1 MLTGDSGRVRQVL
14 LNLVGNSLKFTE
26 QGKIAVTVSLV
37 GGELQQRIRFSVT
50 DTGIGIDEDNQKIV
64 FSEFFQADS
73 TSTRQFGGTGLGLAI
88 CKQLVTL
95 MGGKIA
101 FQSTANVGSTFWF
114 DLPLVTDVLN
124 PFLSLIPGHCRALR
138 QVIPLPEPLP
148 LGTGNE
154 GTDESEQG
162 GRNAGNQRPA
172 CRAGMPGS

>member
-101 FQSTANVGSTFWF
+101 FPKHG
-114 DLPLVTDVLN
+114 
-124 PFLSLIPGHCRALR
+124 
-138 QVIPLPEPLP
+138 
-148 LGTGNE
+148 
-154 GTDESEQG
+154 
-162 GRNAGNQRPA
+162 
-172 CRAGMPGS
+172 